1 MAASGGPAAGFGIQS
16 AGHSP
21 HSGTA
26 SPLCGRRV
34 KSWHIVHLSDVNV
47 FT

>member
-1 MAASGGPAAGFGIQS
+1 MAASGGPVADCGTQS

-26 SPLCGRRV
+26 SPLYGGRE
-34 KSWHIVHLSDVNV
+34 KN
-47 FT
+47 